1 MNPISICR
9 FNGLT
14 GVKPFVYTLNDL
26 KQFVGFF
33 TLKEPP
39 TVKKEER
46 REFFSMAIFNPGT
59 TRCKQ
64 NVKAL
69 SGMVLDFDNTEDGRV
84 RLPEFIAVLK
94 ALDIISLY
102 YTTWSHTDVR
112 HRWRLILPFAKA
124 VEVNFWPEAH
134 SRVLKL
140 LGNSVGIDEAASRDV
155 ARMWIMPCKA
165 VGQPYEIGYQITGK
179 FLNPHTLP
187 LLSLSASPSPVSS
200 SSVTKC
206 LTPTNPT
213 SPASEFAT
221 MTPRDIR
228 EALAYIDPNIDYD
241 IWLKIGM
248 ALQDQFGESGI
259 YIWDAWSAK
268 GSKYK
273 NLKDLQNHWHSFRK
287 DSGITIATLLHYAK
301 ERGWSYCRHDPA
313 YIGDNHKAEVIVKEA
328 LPEAV
333 LELAEEVQEYADPIA
348 QCVYALKPFAVRDIF
363 DFPCAIIKR
372 IYEWIQ
378 GVAPLPQPIFSFS
391 ATLSVMAFLKRNA
404 VVSPTNLKTNLY
416 VMVIGP
422 SRSGKNNTLDSIND
436 ILRILELQDFATSG
450 FGSAQG
456 LMKLLSEKNGQAY
469 WVQDEIAH
477 LFKNFHNK
485 NAGTYETRLEQ
496 KILTLY
502 NCAYQTSDKIKND
515 KMFVVQNPY
524 LNIFGTTTENIIE
537 VLAPESVVS
546 GLLARFLVFWLKPD
560 GETADYKIKDIDRT
574 LPDDLVSALRTIA
587 AQQESKKVSLS
598 FEAETWLQT
607 FSKTLQKSQQELCKS
622 RSKVDS
628 LVGNLREQTIKIA
641 LLVARNNAINS
652 SIESKAIDQ
661 NQNQNQS
668 QNRLLIDLADIQWAA
683 SVALHCFF
691 NNIELACSLTE
702 NKNEQYVNKILKYLK
717 EHQAKWIRRSSLC
730 QLLRYAINTRQL
742 EDLLAPLLESSE
754 IIKTTGHGG
763 ALYRL
768 NQPHN
773 IRKGGN

>member
-14 GVKPFVYTLNDL
+14 GVEPFVYALNDL
-26 KQFVGFF
+26 KQFVEFF

-46 REFFSMAIFNPGT
+46 REFFSMAIFKPGT

-69 SGMVLDFDNTEDGRV
+69 SGMVLDFDNTEDCRV
-84 RLPEFIAVLK
+84 RLPEFMATLK
-94 ALDIISLY
+94 TLDLIYLY
-102 YTTWSHTDVR
+102 YTTWSHSELR

-124 VEVNFWPEAH
+124 VEVNFWPEVH

-140 LGNSVGIDEAASRDV
+140 LGNPVGIDETASRDV

-165 VGQPYEIGYQITGK
+165 VGQPYEIGYQTTGK
-179 FLNPHTLP
+179 LLNPHTLP
-187 LLSLSASPSPVSS
+187 PSPSP
-200 SSVTKC
+200 VTKC
-206 LTPTNPT
+206 LTLVN
-213 SPASEFAT
+213 PASEFAA

-228 EALAYIDPNIDYD
+228 EALDYIDPDTNYD

-248 ALQDQFGESGI
+248 ALQDQFGESAI
-259 YIWDAWSAK
+259 HIWDAWSAK

-273 NLKDLQNHWHSFRK
+273 HLKDLQTHWQSFRR
-287 DSGITIATLLHYAK
+287 DSGITIATLLHHAK
-301 ERGWSYCRHDPA
+301 ERGWSYCRHTD
-313 YIGDNHKAEVIVKEA
+313 YIAGNLCNDVVITESLHKAE
-328 LPEAV
+328 P
-333 LELAEEVQEYADPIA
+333 AEEEQEYSDPIA
-348 QCVYALKPFAVRDIF
+348 QCVNVLRPFAVRDIF
-363 DFPCAIIKR
+363 DFPCVITKR
-372 IYEWIQ
+372 VYEWIQ
-378 GVAPLPQPIFSFS
+378 SVAPLPQPIFSFS

-436 ILRILELQDFATSG
+436 ILKILELQEFATSG

-456 LMKLLSEKNGQAY
+456 LMKQLSEKNGQAY
-469 WVQDEIAH
+469 WLQDEITH
-477 LFKNFHNK
+477 LFKNFQNK

-537 VLAPESVVS
+537 VLSPESVVS

-574 LPDDLVSALRTIA
+574 LPEELVIALRTIA
-587 AQQESKKVSLS
+587 EQPESKKVSLS
-598 FEAETWLQT
+598 NEAETWLQT

-622 RSKVDS
+622 RTKVDS
-628 LVGNLREQTIKIA
+628 LVGNLRELTIKIA
-641 LLVARNNAINS
+641 LLVARHHGNNAS
-652 SIESKAIDQ
+652 TASKTIDQ
-661 NQNQNQS
+661 NKN
-668 QNRLLIDLADIQWAA
+668 LLSISLADIQWAA

-702 NKNEQYVNKILKYLK
+702 NKNEKYVHKILKYLK

-768 NQPHN
+768 NQPQTTG
-773 IRKGGN
+773 KGK